1 MEKISKFDHF
11 LEEIRKEYLEAK
23 KQASLADTAAGLTPT
38 EDIGVLI
45 RQHRKNQGLTLV
57 ALCDLSE
64 VSYTTL
70 VKLEKGNPS
79 VRLDILKKVINTLG
93 LKLWVG

>member
-1 MEKISKFDHF
+1 MKNITMFDDLLEKI
-11 LEEIRKEYLEAK
+11 RNEYHEAK
-23 KQASLADTAAGLTPT
+23 KQASLTDTAARLHPT
-38 EDIGVLI
+38 EDIAALI
-45 RQHRKNQGLTLV
+45 RQQRKKQGLTLV

-79 VRLDILKKVINTLG
+79 VRLDILKKVLNTLG